1 MPGSEQPEGLAA
13 RSSNLIIP
21 THPQRVNGLSK
32 IIWRAFFVRQ
42 RLGFMKM
49 EIIQN
54 IYVKKIFEGNCFKDT
69 TTIADSVESGLSAL
83 LKPLKAA

>member
-1 MPGSEQPEGLAA
+1 
-13 RSSNLIIP
+13 
-21 THPQRVNGLSK
+21 
-32 IIWRAFFVRQ
+32 
-42 RLGFMKM
+42 M

-69 TTIADSVESGLSAL
+69 TTIADSESSGIRTDSVESGLSAL